1 MQRWWAAPGRAG
13 DLVDS
18 RSFGSLSMLTYLTSK
33 GLSDAQIQLI
43 SGHESKKSLEVYQH
57 LSLESVDKAYQEA
70 AQTVGIWCKA
80 SLRRS
85 SFCGILRAFVGCW
98 NLNQSRRPNQ

>member
-18 RSFGSLSMLTYLTSK
+18 RSFWFTLDADLLDVQ
-33 GLSDAQIQLI
+33 GLLRRTDQLI
-43 SGHESKKSLEVYQH
+43 SGHESKKSPEVYPH

-70 AQTVGIWCKA
+70 AQTVGI
-80 SLRRS
+80 
-85 SFCGILRAFVGCW
+85 
-98 NLNQSRRPNQ
+98 